1 MSFPIE
7 NRLGTVGL
15 AGLRSQPLMRSVNN
29 DVRKAVRADDSDR
42 IPFFCECSNDSCYQ
56 PLWLSLG
63 EYDLLVGD
71 GTFGLAPGHVRRRTR
86 SDALEAVRG
95 SVGAA
100 G

>member
-1 MSFPIE
+1 M
-7 NRLGTVGL
+7 
-15 AGLRSQPLMRSVNN
+15 AGSRSQQLMRDVNN
-29 DVRKAVRADDSDR
+29 DIRGVVRAGDLDR